1 MKKNYEIYLMQHVTG
16 SVEDDY
22 ETVDYI
28 TEYDRYY
35 DYVRIAKELSKHYGE
50 AEIKGYGKFPKREMD
65 KDGFYSHGLDE
76 GLAMVK
82 IVCYTE
88 TEYSTYEPLF
98 YEYYKD
104 GKKDYRITFEPMVL

>member
-1 MKKNYEIYLMQHVTG
+1 MKRNYEIALMQHVQG

-22 ETVDYI
+22 ETVDFI
-28 TEYDRYY
+28 SWCSNYY
-35 DYVRIAKELSKHYGE
+35 EFKRMAKEISKHIGE
-50 AEIKGYGKFPKREMD
+50 INVPHSSHKFVERQPNKEFWH
-65 KDGFYSHGLDE
+65 KGLDE

-88 TEYSTYEPLF
+88 TEFTTYAPIY

-104 GKKDYRITFEPMVL
+104 GKVDYKVTFDEPMF